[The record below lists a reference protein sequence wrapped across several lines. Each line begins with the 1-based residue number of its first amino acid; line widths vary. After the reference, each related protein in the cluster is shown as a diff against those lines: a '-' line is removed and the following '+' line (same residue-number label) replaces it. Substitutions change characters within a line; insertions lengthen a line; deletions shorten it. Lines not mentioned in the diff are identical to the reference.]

1 MENNQKIIKIESDIA
16 EIDSV
21 LYNPLGFDIE
31 KAKQI
36 ISKHNCT
43 NAEVAT
49 LNSPM
54 RAGWIPFEQATP
66 GAIKNNLIAIR
77 GILQI
82 DLAREIEK
90 TFKS

>member
-1 MENNQKIIKIESDIA
+1 MENNQKIVKIESDIA

-21 LYNPLGFDIE
+21 LYNPLGFDTE

-36 ISKHNCT
+36 ISKHNST

-54 RAGWIPFEQATP
+54 RADWIPFEQATP
-66 GAIKNNLIAIR
+66 EAVKNNLIVIR
-77 GILQI
+77 NILVT
-82 DLAREIEK
+82 DLAKEIGK
-90 TFKS
+90 TVKP

>member
-1 MENNQKIIKIESDIA
+1 MENNQEIIKIESDIA

-21 LYNPLGFDIE
+21 LYNPLGFDTE

-54 RAGWIPFEQATP
+54 RADCVPLNQAAP
-66 GAIKNNLIAIR
+66 MVLRNNLIAIR
-77 GILQI
+77 DILTA
-82 DLAREIEK
+82 DLAKELRK
-90 TFKS
+90 TVKP